1 MRPVR
6 VVVAAL
12 AIGLAGVAA
21 GCGSEIGDSCST
33 SDDCNAGTTSGGRA
47 CDPGGGGYCTIIG
60 CDYDSCPSEATC
72 VRFFTGSF
80 QNRTCN
86 PQKED
91 LPASDGTDD
100 CSADELC
107 ELDGHCVT
115 RTSELRYCM
124 RTCSDNSDC
133 RDGFECRDL
142 ALMKAHGGEPVPEPG
157 TRLGDNPQRFCAVAP
172 SN

>member
-12 AIGLAGVAA
+12 AIALAGAAA

-33 SDDCNAGTTSGGRA
+33 SDDCNAGTTSGGRS

-60 CDYDSCPSEATC
+60 CDYGSCPDEATC

-80 QNRTCN
+80 QNRTCD
-86 PQKED
+86 PQTED
-91 LPASDGTDD
+91 LATDM

-107 ELDGHCVT
+107 GLDGHCVT

-124 RTCSDNSDC
+124 RTCSDNGDC

-142 ALMKAHGGEPVPEPG
+142 ALMKAHGGEPVPAPG
-157 TRLGDNPQRFCAVAP
+157 ERVGNNPQKFCAVAP
-172 SN
+172 SSN